1 MATITR
7 RPFVRHLST
16 TPTMHVTH
24 FRRGGIRHAGA
35 GQAFWFRPLDAAISE
50 VPLDDRELSVVVSLR
65 TADLQQLSAPV
76 TATYRIV
83 DPDLAARRID
93 FSIDLVTG
101 TWTEQPLDAIAAPL
115 HGATTAAVV
124 HLLQPRTLDN
134 ALRADLAE
142 LGAAATAML
151 AADARLTDLG
161 IAIVGVRFS
170 LLRAEPDVERAL
182 QTPAR
187 ETIQQDADKA
197 TFARRALAVER
208 EAAIGENELSNQVEL
223 ARRQE
228 ELVQARGR
236 NSRIEA
242 EQAAAAAAIA
252 VDAEAERIR
261 TNAQARADADRAL
274 GEAAGAAEQARMA
287 ALRDVPVEVLTAL
300 AMRELAGNL
309 PSIDHLTVTPDLLTD
324 LVGRLGG
331 RAPRRRDNRRDTEM
345 TTPRAVIVHRASE
358 LTELLART
366 ARAARSPSSS
376 ISEARASPPFG
387 AAVVLV
393 ERQVRQRHGMA
404 ELHPPDRSGCR
415 GHDHRSDALDD
426 AHRGALLRRGQPPR
440 SRLRRR
446 PARRGRTALLHELG
460 VAALRARR

>member
-93 FSIDLVTG
+93 FSIDLATG

-115 HGATTAAVV
+115 HGATTAAAV

-134 ALRADLAE
+134 ALRADLAD

-151 AADARLTDLG
+151 AADTRLTDLG

-252 VDAEAERIR
+252 VEAEAERIR

-309 PSIDHLTVTPDLLTD
+309 PHIDHLTVTPDLLTD

-331 RAPRRRDNRRDTEM
+331 RAVAQTA
-345 TTPRAVIVHRASE
+345 TP
-358 LTELLART
+358 T
-366 ARAARSPSSS
+366 
-376 ISEARASPPFG
+376 
-387 AAVVLV
+387 
-393 ERQVRQRHGMA
+393 
-404 ELHPPDRSGCR
+404 
-415 GHDHRSDALDD
+415 
-426 AHRGALLRRGQPPR
+426 
-440 SRLRRR
+440 
-446 PARRGRTALLHELG
+446 GR
-460 VAALRARR
+460 

>member
-151 AADARLTDLG
+151 AADTRLTDLG

-252 VDAEAERIR
+252 VEAEAERIR

-331 RAPRRRDNRRDTEM
+331 RAAAQTA
-345 TTPRAVIVHRASE
+345 TP
-358 LTELLART
+358 T
-366 ARAARSPSSS
+366 
-376 ISEARASPPFG
+376 
-387 AAVVLV
+387 
-393 ERQVRQRHGMA
+393 
-404 ELHPPDRSGCR
+404 
-415 GHDHRSDALDD
+415 
-426 AHRGALLRRGQPPR
+426 
-440 SRLRRR
+440 
-446 PARRGRTALLHELG
+446 GR
-460 VAALRARR
+460 

>member
-1 MATITR
+1 MTLTRKKGIMATITT

-24 FRRGGIRHAGA
+24 LRRGTLRHAGT
-35 GQAFWFRPLDAAISE
+35 GQAFWFRALDAAISE

-83 DPDLAARRID
+83 DPELAARRID
-93 FSIDLVTG
+93 FSINLSSG
-101 TWTEQPLDAIAAPL
+101 AWAEQPLDAIAAPL

-124 HLLQPRTLDN
+124 HLLQPRTLDS
-134 ALRADLAE
+134 ALRADLAD

-151 AADARLTDLG
+151 AADTRLTDLG

-187 ETIQQDADKA
+187 EAIQQDADKA

-228 ELVQARGR
+228 ELVAARGR
-236 NSRIEA
+236 NARLEA
-242 EQAAAAAAIA
+242 EQSAAAATIA

-261 TNAQARADADRAL
+261 TSAEARADADRVL
-274 GEAAGAAEQARMA
+274 GEAAGAVERARMA
-287 ALRDVPVEVLTAL
+287 ALQNVPVEVLTAL
-300 AMRELAGNL
+300 ALRELAGNL
-309 PSIDHLTVTPDLLTD
+309 PSIEHLTVTPDLLTD
-324 LVGRLGG
+324 LVGRLG
-331 RAPRRRDNRRDTEM
+331 
-345 TTPRAVIVHRASE
+345 
-358 LTELLART
+358 
-366 ARAARSPSSS
+366 ARA
-376 ISEARASPPFG
+376 G
-387 AAVVLV
+387 
-393 ERQVRQRHGMA
+393 
-404 ELHPPDRSGCR
+404 
-415 GHDHRSDALDD
+415 
-426 AHRGALLRRGQPPR
+426 
-440 SRLRRR
+440 SR
-446 PARRGRTALLHELG
+446 
-460 VAALRARR
+460 